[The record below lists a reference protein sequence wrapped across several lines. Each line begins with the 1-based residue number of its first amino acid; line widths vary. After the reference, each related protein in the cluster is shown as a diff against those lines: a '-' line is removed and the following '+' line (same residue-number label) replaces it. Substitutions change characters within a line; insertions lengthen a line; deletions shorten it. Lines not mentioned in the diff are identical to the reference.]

1 MVVNGTGK
9 NPCII
14 CILQDPTEV
23 LRANKEYNER
33 RNAENA
39 KLKTTIEELKSKN
52 AEFRDKLAKVKQKQ
66 MLNDNTSNNNS
77 SNFNLIAV
85 PEVITVP
92 TEKKEMDNFL
102 LETHKKIVNSE
113 INHKK
118 KSVEK
123 IAQVINN
130 GIQDNVKYREPIS
143 SGCSLRKPFHETEI
157 LAIACYPKCSSSLL
171 DLTKLFDKALDAK
184 YRTKKANKEKIL
196 CWVNFGKKFIVHFS
210 ELVKNSNDKIGEK
223 KAKDIIYDEML
234 EQLVT
239 IRKKKSKEI
248 GIQLSKISRSS
259 LTRRTQSP
267 NSILEL
273 TNDQIQEIID
283 NFSKNPNTELPD
295 DHKASIIDSEGKIL
309 DDQSNATE
317 AVSAEVSISLEAI
330 DDYYKMILEECVK
343 DCEYFDKEID
353 FTSQLMKETNERTP
367 DITDITRNYE
377 KEQINMPDD
386 SNDDEYGGYNEYG
399 ECDKGYYCHDG
410 GYERKTSLMINPI
423 IFLLELES
431 LELDN
436 EKESKIK
443 EFCAKYNYAY
453 ILLDIDKDGYMR
465 RFLILESITYC
476 IVEKELKKFGK
487 TLIVCIGNKNFYC
500 AQIYLGGSGE
510 LYILLNDEPL
520 KVLYNYKDIGI
531 RNSDLFQNTNY

>member
-1 MVVNGTGK
+1 M
-9 NPCII
+9 
-14 CILQDPTEV
+14 DPTEV

-248 GIQLSKISRSS
+248 GINKIKYLSEY
-259 LTRRTQSP
+259 SP

-317 AVSAEVSISLEAI
+317 AVSAE
-330 DDYYKMILEECVK
+330 
-343 DCEYFDKEID
+343 
-353 FTSQLMKETNERTP
+353 
-367 DITDITRNYE
+367 
-377 KEQINMPDD
+377 MPDD

-423 IFLLELES
+423 IFLSQRKKWDKHIPSQSQNHTSSTSSPILMNLEEIGNRFWYFDDHDIEALNQFCQLELES